1 MKWAIACSPWITT
14 EGQCAA
20 LAVPKSRLD
29 LGASAP
35 EGRLAHFVIFFFAV
49 SLVAVIAPGPI
60 RAAEATHSSPQIVFF
75 GSWPHHVI
83 VFDSAAEK
91 ILDAIDLKTDAPR
104 LLLLSPDKK
113 KLYASTLN
121 DNSITT
127 IDVASRVVTSSFSL
141 NSGNQSVHLY
151 GLAIDPTG
159 KYLYGIATF
168 VTKQI
173 DHYDVSPSRF
183 MVIDL
188 AAKKIART
196 ADLPADEG
204 AFGFHNEI
212 KLSPDG
218 KLLYIFRN
226 NILVFD
232 AETLKLIK
240 KVDLAKPQAPGIE
253 NVSLGILEDPNEQPG
268 KVTSVFSSS
277 DPYVHREVFGIG
289 VIDLAKL
296 SFDFSPIGPVNVGHM
311 MPLYLTPDRKTGYT
325 VAINGDPGS
334 RRCEFWAF
342 DMATRKLVRKR
353 EFDGRTR
360 FYFGVSADGT
370 KLFIYGAGYQIEV
383 YDALTFQL
391 RSNVEAPGDMT
402 TNMVALPAT
411 STAAMSHVAAT
422 QDSPPAR

>member
-1 MKWAIACSPWITT
+1 MTGMKSLGPARIAVLTLLSAFVFLFLAASSPIAH
-14 EGQCAA
+14 AA
-20 LAVPKSRLD
+20 NEQQL
-29 LGASAP
+29 
-35 EGRLAHFVIFFFAV
+35 IFFGV
-49 SLVAVIAPGPI
+49 
-60 RAAEATHSSPQIVFF
+60 
-75 GSWPHHVI
+75 WPHDII
-83 VFDSAAEK
+83 VFDSATEK
-91 ILDAIDLKTDAPR
+91 IVDTINLKTDAPR
-104 LLLLSPDKK
+104 MLVLSPDKK

-121 DNSITT
+121 DNAIVT
-127 IDVASRVVTSSFSL
+127 IDVASRAVTSSFSL

-151 GLAIDPTG
+151 GLALDPSG
-159 KYLYGIATF
+159 KTLYGVGTF

-173 DHYDVSPSRF
+173 DHYDISPSRF
-183 MVIDL
+183 LVIDL
-188 AAKKIART
+188 AAKKIVRT
-196 ADLPADEG
+196 ADLPAEEG
-204 AFGFHNEI
+204 AFGFRNEM

-232 AETLKLIK
+232 AETLKLVK

-253 NVSLGILEDPNEQPG
+253 NVSLGILDDPNEQPG

-289 VIDLAKL
+289 VIDLSKL

-311 MPLYLTPDRKTGYT
+311 MPLYLTPDRKIGYT
-325 VAINGDPGS
+325 VAINGDPGN

-342 DMATRKLVRKR
+342 DMATRKLIRKR

-360 FYFGVSADGT
+360 FYFGVSADGA

-383 YDALTFQL
+383 YDAQTFEL

-402 TNMVALPAT
+402 TNMVALPAN
-411 STAAMSHVAAT
+411 SAAAMSHVANT
-422 QDSPPAR
+422 RDSSR

>member
-1 MKWAIACSPWITT
+1 MSGMKSLSPTRIAVFTLVSAFACFLLAATSPI
-14 EGQCAA
+14 
-20 LAVPKSRLD
+20 
-29 LGASAP
+29 ASAANDSQ
-35 EGRLAHFVIFFFAV
+35 LIFFGV
-49 SLVAVIAPGPI
+49 
-60 RAAEATHSSPQIVFF
+60 
-75 GSWPHHVI
+75 WPHNVI

-91 ILDAIDLKTDAPR
+91 VVDTIDLKADAPR
-104 LLLLSPDKK
+104 MLMLSPDKK

-121 DNSITT
+121 DNAIVT
-127 IDVASRVVTSSFSL
+127 IDVASRAVTSSFSL
-141 NSGNQSVHLY
+141 NSGNQSIHLY

-159 KYLYGIATF
+159 KLIYAIGTF
-168 VTKQI
+168 VTKQL
-173 DHYDVSPSRF
+173 DHYDVIPSRF
-183 MVIDL
+183 LVIDL
-188 AAKKIART
+188 AAQKIIRT
-196 ADLPADEG
+196 SDLPADEG
-204 AFGFHNEI
+204 AFGFRNEM

-232 AETLKLIK
+232 TDTLKLIK

-253 NVSLGILEDPNEQPG
+253 NVSLGILDDPNEQPG

-296 SFDFSPIGPVNVGHM
+296 SFDFSPIGPVNVGRM

-325 VAINGDPGS
+325 VAIDGDPGN

-342 DMATRKLVRKR
+342 DMATRKLIRKR

-383 YDALTFQL
+383 YDAQTFEL

-411 STAAMSHVAAT
+411 STAAMSPAADT
-422 QDSPPAR
+422 RHSSR